1 MARSLVYR
9 SRFLYELAMLALY
22 GGNYFARYR
31 AIADLIPE
39 GAEVLDVCCGPAVL
53 YERYLRRKGVKYTGL
68 DINEGFIARLVARGG
83 RGIVRD
89 LRSDE
94 PLPAADYVIMQA
106 SLYHFL
112 PDNVGPILRQML
124 AAAHRQL
131 IVAEPVLN
139 ITTGGSTLL
148 SRMAKSM
155 ADPGTGD
162 PVERFDEATLDAAFA
177 PFAAQMERTF
187 LITGG
192 REKVYVL
199 DTDLGGGNM
208 GGGLVCS

>member
-1 MARSLVYR
+1 MTRSLVYR
-9 SRFLYELAMLALY
+9 SRFLYEFVMLALY
-22 GGNYFARYR
+22 GEYYFARYR

-53 YERYLRRKGVKYTGL
+53 YERYLRRKGVQYTGL
-68 DINEGFIARLVARGG
+68 DINEGFIARLIARGG
-83 RGIVRD
+83 RGIVRT

-94 PLPAADYVIMQA
+94 PLPEADYVIMQA

-112 PDNVGPILRQML
+112 PDDVGPMLRQML
-124 AAAHRQL
+124 AAAHRQV
-131 IVAEPVLN
+131 IVAEPVVN
-139 ITTGGSTLL
+139 ISTGGSALL
-148 SRMAKSM
+148 SHMAKRM

-177 PFAAQMERTF
+177 PFAAQTQRTF
-187 LITGG
+187 LIAGG

-199 DTDLGGGNM
+199 DTH
-208 GGGLVCS
+208 